1 MYGKKIVE
9 NFGRFQNELECIRFD
24 RNQLND
30 HMAAMFPDY
39 NGSASI
45 SSQTAQ
51 VQRKND
57 GSNDE
62 IPNKK
67 ARMTLNVGID
77 TTQTLN
83 TSLSPSVSDT
93 NSLVWEHFNAKQIL
107 EEAMK
112 TMNKNMKSMNANMM
126 SIIDTNLANLLNSC
140 KTKLAQT
147 ISKDEHAKKIS
158 EYQSKN
164 EELAQKLQAMTSESD
179 AAKSAFSLA
188 NEGKIKIARAGY
200 GKMADKLR
208 AMTSKRDKAKNAL
221 ANAIENHDKEKK
233 FLNESNKKY
242 ENDLIQANRLINDTI
257 HQTENTLKDTK
268 SEHANKT
275 EALETKLKSDYN
287 ESLMK
292 SQKKH
297 ENQIKK
303 LQKTHE
309 SEVDS
314 KKQRADAQIGR
325 LKKEN
330 IEKVDKMETQFQ
342 KDMDDMKAKLEVKHK
357 EASMNLQKLLEQK
370 YNSGLNNIRLQHDN
384 ELKSKEKKCFDQI
397 EILKKEHA
405 KKLDNAE
412 KKTKAAIE
420 AKDEIEAK
428 LDLKYQKI
436 VASLKATA
444 ELERSQIEAQGKRS
458 TQCMCCGDSLKFK
471 LFCNER
477 CGKIW

>member
-30 HMAAMFPDY
+30 HMAAMFPGY

-77 TTQTLN
+77 ATQTLN
-83 TSLSPSVSDT
+83 TSLSPPVSDT
-93 NSLVWEHFNAKQIL
+93 NSLIWEHFNAKQIL

-147 ISKDEHAKKIS
+147 ISKGEYAKKMS

-164 EELAQKLQAMTSESD
+164 DELAQKLQAMTSERD

-200 GKMADKLR
+200 GEMADKLQ

-221 ANAIENHDKEKK
+221 ANATENHDKEKK

-242 ENDLIQANRLINDTI
+242 ENDLI
-257 HQTENTLKDTK
+257 
-268 SEHANKT
+268 KT

-325 LKKEN
+325 LKTEN
-330 IEKVDKMETQFQ
+330 IEKVAKMETQFQ

-405 KKLDNAE
+405 KKLENAG
-412 KKTKAAIE
+412 KKTEAAIE